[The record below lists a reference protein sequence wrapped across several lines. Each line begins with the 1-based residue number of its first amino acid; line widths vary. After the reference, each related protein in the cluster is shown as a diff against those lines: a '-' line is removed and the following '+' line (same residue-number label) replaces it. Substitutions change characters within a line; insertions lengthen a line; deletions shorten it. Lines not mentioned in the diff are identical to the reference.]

1 MKKHFL
7 KLFYKIRRAW
17 RWMVSREIL
26 DAINAGAPLEE
37 VEKIAR
43 RGEVETE

>member
-1 MKKHFL
+1 MKKHFR
-7 KLFYKIRRAW
+7 KLYYKIRRFW

-26 DAINAGAPLEE
+26 YAINAGAPIEE

>member
-1 MKKHFL
+1 MKKIY
-7 KLFYKIRRAW
+7 YKIRRAF
-17 RWMVSREIL
+17 RWLFSREIL
-26 DAINAGAPLEE
+26 DAINAGAPIEE